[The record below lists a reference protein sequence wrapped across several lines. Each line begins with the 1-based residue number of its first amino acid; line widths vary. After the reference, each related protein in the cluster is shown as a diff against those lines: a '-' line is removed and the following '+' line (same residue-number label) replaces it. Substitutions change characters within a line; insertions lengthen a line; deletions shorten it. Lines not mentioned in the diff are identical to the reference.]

1 MDLHQVARYVL
12 VPLFVLNMAAI
23 VVTLFMKK
31 RIKPQFAA
39 SLDRLYLVENLIGLF
54 CAVALSYIAF
64 FVKR

>member
-1 MDLHQVARYVL
+1 MDLHQLARSVL

-31 RIKPQFAA
+31 RVKPRFSA
-39 SLDRLYLVENLIGLF
+39 SLDRAYLIENVIGLV
-54 CAVALSYIAF
+54 CVVALSYISF